1 MSSRTRRKAHAAAQ
15 ARAAAVD
22 AQQRRVEAVLRDI
35 RTDSLQDQIAGK
47 VSLGP
52 HDLLRMFVL
61 ALCGTHVSVTSRVHT
76 YVRFDDLAE
85 MLLTPAGAI
94 LDAVPLRQV
103 EEIAREAIARMARV
117 DQSECPAG
125 EWLWAA
131 SLAQHP
137 EYYTPEVQALLDD
150 VQKHDIEHGTR
161 PWIPGCVQ
169 EQLRPVPIDEGG

>member
-1 MSSRTRRKAHAAAQ
+1 MTSRKTKEARAAAR
-15 ARAAAVD
+15 ARGAAVD

-35 RTDSLQDQIAGK
+35 RTESLQDQIAGK
-47 VSLGP
+47 VGLGP

-61 ALCGTHVSVTSRVHT
+61 ALCGTHVSVTSRAHT

-85 MLLTPAGAI
+85 MLLTPAGGI
-94 LDAVPLRQV
+94 SDAVPLRRV

-117 DQSECPAG
+117 DQVECPAG

-131 SLAQHP
+131 SFAQHP

-150 VQKHDIEHGTR
+150 AQRHDIERGTR